1 MEKERRKERERRE
14 FDEKKG
20 KWRYART
27 SLMTWMTLT
36 WMLTWMLT

>member
-14 FDEKKG
+14 FYEKRG

-27 SLMTWMTLT
+27 NLMTWMMLT
-36 WMLTWMLT
+36 WMLTWMLP